1 MSLAPFVDPSSP
13 QTRKR
18 GHRELMELTLTR
30 IFDDVTP
37 LEQSLAKFVE
47 FICFADAWESGVVW
61 LADQSGLL
69 SAVAGTSNGELAV
82 RAFREGEVVCEPGV
96 GAAFP
101 ISDSRQTM
109 GVIELFNSRLPPM
122 NDESVRALHD
132 TGLAVGRL
140 IERER
145 LVKAIQRKGMEWAG
159 TFDAIE
165 SPIFLA
171 ASDGAVVRMNRAGRD
186 LAGGTYASILGRRV
200 GALGDG
206 EVWRSLDDLVRVIV
220 ETRQSCSARAMNDDR
235 HWDISGSVYVAEGDD
250 RIILILRDITR
261 IVTLQE
267 SVRRGEQLAAMGELV
282 AGVAHE
288 VRNPLFGMGVTLD
301 GYEPLLNHDADSA
314 DMFTALRTWIQR
326 LNQLMEDLLQYG
338 KSWRV
343 DLREGRLGEVIEQ
356 AVAQTLP
363 TAEHLHVRIRSESGD
378 DLLML
383 MDPARL
389 AHAVQNVILNAV
401 QHSDA
406 EREVDVTAKRTDGMI
421 ECLVRDS
428 GPGFDTRDLPK
439 IFQPFF
445 TRRRGGTGLG
455 LSIVQRIVDEHGGTV
470 AAENATGGG
479 ALVRMRFPE
488 FRPTDRARE

>member
-1 MSLAPFVDPSSP
+1 MSLAPFVDPSSS

-61 LADQSGLL
+61 LADQTGLL
-69 SAVAGTSNGELAV
+69 SPVAGTSSGELAV
-82 RAFREGEVVCEPGV
+82 RAYREGEVVCAPGL

-101 ISDSRQTM
+101 ISDSRQTI
-109 GVIELFNSRLPPM
+109 GVIELFNRSLPPM

-165 SPIFLA
+165 SPIFLTS
-171 ASDGAVVRMNRAGRD
+171 SDGTVVRMNRAGRD

-200 GALGDG
+200 GALRDG
-206 EVWRSLDDLVRVIV
+206 EVWRSLDDLVRVVV
-220 ETRQSCSARAMNDDR
+220 ETRESCSARAMQDDR
-235 HWDISGSVYVAEGDD
+235 HWDISGSVYVAEGED
-250 RIILILRDITR
+250 RVILILRDITR

-288 VRNPLFGMGVTLD
+288 VRNPLFGISATLD
-301 GYEPLLNHDADSA
+301 AYSEEMNTD
-314 DMFTALRTWIQR
+314 
-326 LNQLMEDLLQYG
+326 E
-338 KSWRV
+338 
-343 DLREGRLGEVIEQ
+343 LREMAATLRDQVGRLSRLMKELLEFGKPVAVTRYPGALDSLIGEVI
-356 AVAQTLP
+356 ASRRAP
-363 TAEHLHVRIRSESGD
+363 AAEAKVEIRSHIDADVPLIPMDHERLRQVFENVVDNALQHAPAGTAVTISGD
-378 DLLML
+378 VLL
-383 MDPARL
+383 
-389 AHAVQNVILNAV
+389 HAGQYCVEIRVEDEGKGFLPGET
-401 QHSDA
+401 QHVF
-406 EREVDVTAKRTDGMI
+406 E
-421 ECLVRDS
+421 
-428 GPGFDTRDLPK
+428 
-439 IFQPFF
+439 PFF
-445 TRRRGGTGLG
+445 TRRERGTGLG
-455 LSIVQRIVDEHGGTV
+455 LSIVQKIVEEHDGIVT
-470 AAENATGGG
+470 ASNRAQGG
-479 ALVRMRFPE
+479 ARITIRLP
-488 FRPTDRARE
+488 A